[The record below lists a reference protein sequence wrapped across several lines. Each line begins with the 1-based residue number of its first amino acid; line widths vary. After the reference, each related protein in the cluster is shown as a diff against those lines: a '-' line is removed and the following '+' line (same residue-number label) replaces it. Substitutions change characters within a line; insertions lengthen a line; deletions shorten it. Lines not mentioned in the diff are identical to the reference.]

1 MGATIISKDNDELV
15 IELRV
20 AVSSNFLDF
29 EKQVQDELSN
39 AGRLLTEC
47 GLKDFDADGS
57 PIIIGNTKYTAKQN
71 PVEKKYET
79 PFGAVKVER
88 YAYQSSAGGTT
99 YIPLEYNARIIGNST
114 PRFAKLVSSKY
125 SHNNAATVQQD
136 MAETLHRKV
145 SRCYIQDV
153 SALVAAGIEAKSSLW
168 DTAGDEPLA
177 FDVASIGIGLDG
189 VCMLFCDDGYRQAM
203 VGTIAF
209 YDAAGERLHTTYVAA
224 APEHG
229 KGTFLQRMDEEI
241 ARVKKRYS
249 HARYVGISDGASD
262 FRPWLEKHT
271 TTRVLDFWHLTQYL
285 AEVAKVMFA
294 RKAQREQWMDARCHS
309 LKHEHGAAKA
319 ILAEIE
325 KAAGKEGLSKSKS
338 ETLDTT
344 IVYMANNLDR
354 TNYASYR
361 KSHLPIGSGVTEA
374 ACKSVVKQRMCG
386 SGMKWKFSGAQSVLR
401 LRAKRL
407 TKGAWEAFWT
417 KVGQIGL

>member
-1 MGATIISKDNDELV
+1 MGSTIIRKDNDELV

-20 AVSSNFLDF
+20 PVSSNFLDF

-39 AGRLLTEC
+39 AGRLLTER
-47 GLKDFDADGS
+47 GLEDFDADGS
-57 PIIIGNTKYTAKQN
+57 PIIIGNIKYTAKQN

-99 YIPLEYNARIIGNST
+99 HIPLEHNARIIGNST

-136 MAETLHRKV
+136 MAETLHRKI

-168 DTAGDEPLA
+168 DSAGDEPLA

-209 YDAAGERLHTTYVAA
+209 YDAAGERLHTIYVAA

-229 KGTFLQRMDEEI
+229 KRTFLQRMDEEI
-241 ARVKKRYS
+241 ARLKKRYN
-249 HARYVGISDGASD
+249 HARYVGISDGAGD

-271 TTRVLDFWHLTQYL
+271 TTRVLDFWHLTEYL

-325 KAAGKEGLSKSKS
+325 QAADKDGLSKSKS
-338 ETLDTT
+338 ETLDKT
-344 IVYMANNLDR
+344 IVYMGNNLDR

-374 ACKSVVKQRMCG
+374 ACKNVVKQRMCG

-417 KVGQIGL
+417 KIGQTGL

>member
-1 MGATIISKDNDELV
+1 MGATIIRKDNDELV

-20 AVSSNFLDF
+20 PVSSNFLDF

-39 AGRLLTEC
+39 AGRLLTER
-47 GLKDFDADGS
+47 GLEDFDADGS
-57 PIIIGNTKYTAKQN
+57 PIIIGNTKYTAKQK

-99 YIPLEYNARIIGNST
+99 HIPLEHNARIIGNST

-136 MAETLHRKV
+136 LAETLHRKI
-145 SRCYIQDV
+145 SRCYIQDI
-153 SALVAAGIEAKSSLW
+153 SSLVAAGIEAKSSLW
-168 DTAGDEPLA
+168 DSAGDEPLA

-229 KGTFLQRMDEEI
+229 KGIFLQRMDEEI

-249 HARYVGISDGASD
+249 HARYVGISDGAGD

-271 TTRVLDFWHLTQYL
+271 TTRVLDFWHLTEYL

-325 KAAGKEGLSKSKS
+325 KAAGKEGLSKPKS

-344 IVYMANNLDR
+344 IVYMTNNLDR

-386 SGMKWKFSGAQSVLR
+386 SGMKWKFSGAQSVLS

-417 KVGQIGL
+417 KIGQIGL